1 MFLFEPI
8 IDNIFKVLMKC
19 TETEWDDFAY
29 DIVSEGVQC
38 WLFIFFSSYSTAA
51 CFWFPI
57 FCGVQVAMLILSK
70 VLELGMPKSDAES
83 NDVLE
88 NCCTQCY
95 ECCNSSCLVIS
106 SSITPLF
113 LTLYQ
118 NNAPFRSNSFDVV
131 LTCYYWLQGLTFMLQ
146 NPGLESGEKDFR
158 DDLRVLLTG
167 GFNFYTYILAWIYWE
182 SGDIIEDFDY
192 GYTLF
197 LIIIGSIFFGG
208 LFCILCCVF
217 YKWART
223 NSSPLRLPLNG
234 EGDVPS
240 SCAPAAPSGSSWGG
254 LSELTGAYC
263 RAAGGDAKTLEDAE
277 AKIAKLSADNT
288 AHLQEIARLNAEL
301 AQLRT

>member
-1 MFLFEPI
+1 MFEPI
-8 IDNIFKVLMKC
+8 VDNILKFLMKF

-118 NNAPFRSNSFDVV
+118 NNAPFRSNSFDVA
-131 LTCYYWLQGLTFMLQ
+131 LTCFYWLQGLTTMLQ
-146 NPGLESGEKDFR
+146 NSALKSVGLTNTLQTNSLRIQYAWYLKLFR
-158 DDLRVLLTG
+158 MFLGV
-167 GFNFYTYILAWIYWE
+167 GFNFYMYILAWIYWE

-208 LFCILCCVF
+208 LFCILCYLF
-217 YKWART
+217 GPSK
-223 NSSPLRLPLNG
+223 NSSPLRLPLN
-234 EGDVPS
+234 
-240 SCAPAAPSGSSWGG
+240 
-254 LSELTGAYC
+254 
-263 RAAGGDAKTLEDAE
+263 AG
-277 AKIAKLSADNT
+277 
-288 AHLQEIARLNAEL
+288 
-301 AQLRT
+301 